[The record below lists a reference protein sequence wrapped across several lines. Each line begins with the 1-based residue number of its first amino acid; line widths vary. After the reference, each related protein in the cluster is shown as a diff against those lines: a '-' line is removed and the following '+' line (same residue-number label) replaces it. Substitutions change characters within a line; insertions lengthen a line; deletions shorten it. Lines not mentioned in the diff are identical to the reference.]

1 MSTFKIDFG
10 SGFDVTESPAD
21 EFNIVLDLSEITAA
35 GELGG
40 TYPNPTVDATHAGS
54 AHHAEAHT
62 IPSHSDTTATG
73 AELEELTD
81 GSQTALHS
89 HAGSGPTTVYKT
101 ADETVNNSTTLQDD
115 DHISL
120 SVLANEVWAFHMVLH
135 SSSDATPDIKVGWS
149 VPSGTTMSWRLHSS
163 TGTAN
168 DESDTDQ
175 VSGSGVGV
183 TMQDTYGGTIIVG
196 GTAGTV
202 QMRWAQKV
210 AHASDAKILKG
221 SYLIAWKLS

>member
-1 MSTFKIDFG
+1 MNTFKIDFG

-149 VPSGTTMSWRLHSS
+149 VPPAPPTTSPIPTKSAAAASASPCKTPTAAPSS
-163 TGTAN
+163 SA
-168 DESDTDQ
+168 
-175 VSGSGVGV
+175 
-183 TMQDTYGGTIIVG
+183 
-196 GTAGTV
+196 
-202 QMRWAQKV
+202 AQPEPYRC
-210 AHASDAKILKG
+210 DGLRR
-221 SYLIAWKLS
+221 